1 MRKLL
6 ILMGAVVVLA
16 SLASC
21 GFVLDL
27 VLNDGQILYA
37 LAGRARLEGDCR
49 PLTVERLIGK
59 GFSPVDLTFAPRPSL
74 SFASGSNGVTRTL
87 LTDFTFSDGPDG
99 QRVDGSLVCTV
110 SGHTIDVD
118 VDVRSL
124 PIRAT

>member
-1 MRKLL
+1 MRKLW
-6 ILMGAVVVLA
+6 ILLGTVVLLA

-27 VLNDGQILYA
+27 VLNDGQIVYA

-49 PLTVERLIGK
+49 PLIMERLVGK
-59 GFSPVDLTFAPRPSL
+59 GFSPVDLTFASRPSL
-74 SFASGSNGVTRTL
+74 SFASGPNGMARTL
-87 LTDFTFSDGPDG
+87 RTDFTFSDGPDG
-99 QRVDGSLVCTV
+99 QRVDGSLVCTI

-124 PIRAT
+124 PVRAT